1 MQVTERAAQILC
13 RNTRCLWLEFACPPL
28 HPWLKH
34 LKPTQQTVGDADE
47 AVIHFAGH
55 IQSALQGSHL
65 SGCRGTPWKWDIATL
80 ATAAKMV
87 LKKRCL
93 HFIHAIV
100 DRHFPLQIVQMMFP
114 SPIFGTN
121 SCYKPKIN
129 PSECPLVTSKPG
141 IFSSSTAL
149 RANSSSARFC
159 RHLAGHSPAICGVR
173 GNPSGIFHPVGH
185 ATFRH
190 SKSTSERGMEQE
202 CCCYRPSS
210 WWL

>member
-1 MQVTERAAQILC
+1 M
-13 RNTRCLWLEFACPPL
+13 PL
-28 HPWLKH
+28 LI
-34 LKPTQQTVGDADE
+34 
-47 AVIHFAGH
+47 VI
-55 IQSALQGSHL
+55 
-65 SGCRGTPWKWDIATL
+65 
-80 ATAAKMV
+80 
-87 LKKRCL
+87 
-93 HFIHAIV
+93 
-100 DRHFPLQIVQMMFP
+100 FPIQIVQMMFP

-185 ATFRH
+185 ATLRH

-210 WWL
+210 WWFIDHSSMLHNPSWWAIINKMSVAHFPTWSKKTLPIVAIQSTDRTKAQLDREMDTISRSK

>member
-1 MQVTERAAQILC
+1 M
-13 RNTRCLWLEFACPPL
+13 PL
-28 HPWLKH
+28 LI
-34 LKPTQQTVGDADE
+34 
-47 AVIHFAGH
+47 VI
-55 IQSALQGSHL
+55 
-65 SGCRGTPWKWDIATL
+65 
-80 ATAAKMV
+80 
-87 LKKRCL
+87 
-93 HFIHAIV
+93 
-100 DRHFPLQIVQMMFP
+100 FPIQIVQMMFP

-210 WWL
+210 WFLMIIDHSSMLYNPSWWSIINKMSVAHANMIKKDVANCCHTFSLSAAPTQPLVTSTSLELIEEMLQTTKVRIHPVDWPN